1 MQKLKSILLPA
12 LSLLLI
18 CLICSAMLAVTNK
31 ITSDAII
38 KAEQE
43 QILNQLSAVIT
54 ASSFSEQKQYSTGRG
69 EPYPYY
75 DAFNEKG
82 ERIGRAIITTTDSY
96 GGILKLISGVD
107 LEGKITAIDI
117 LEIND
122 TPGLGMK
129 VDDENFLNQFKGI
142 SKEAILAAGGQTGA
156 SLGQVGLIDAISGA
170 TVSSGAVSSCVNTAL
185 EINALIDKGADAN
198 G

>member
-107 LEGKITAIDI
+107 LEGR
-117 LEIND
+117 
-122 TPGLGMK
+122 
-129 VDDENFLNQFKGI
+129 
-142 SKEAILAAGGQTGA
+142 
-156 SLGQVGLIDAISGA
+156 
-170 TVSSGAVSSCVNTAL
+170 
-185 EINALIDKGADAN
+185 
-198 G
+198 